1 MDIER
6 IKELEAELEIILLA
20 MKPIEF
26 ADLTST
32 QLKELQKVEKN
43 IQATV
48 IAYRKT
54 P

>member
-6 IKELEAELEIILLA
+6 IKELEAELEIVLLA

-43 IQATV
+43 IGATV